1 MSKSDIQSWLSSA
14 KKFEDDGSDSSET
27 RWKRDR
33 VMEEWQNSMIAA
45 QNILMEGKTNSRTS
59 FLHDELL
66 PLAKHGGIC
75 FIAASPAFRY

>member
-14 KKFEDDGSDSSET
+14 KKFDDDGSGSLDT

-33 VMEEWQNSMIAA
+33 VMEEWPNSMIAA
-45 QNILMEGKTNSRTS
+45 QNILMEGKTTPRTS

-75 FIAASPAFRY
+75 FTAVYPAFRY